1 MMDTRGKKKLAVR
14 LLLILLAVSMVAV
27 PVFRQPVPVYAEEL
41 DDAKDKLDETK
52 EDIKDAEKKVK
63 DGKAQAAALSGQIKV
78 LEDKVAQTNSEISIL
93 TDQLNGTK
101 QKINTAIAELNE
113 LEGRLNSQNTSLKAR
128 LRAMYKAGNVGMLSV
143 LLGSSS
149 MSEMVTNY
157 EMMQR
162 VFRSDAE
169 LIEDLGNRYEDVLVR
184 KTELVELKKLL
195 EQQQKEL
202 NSKKTSLNNDT
213 RSVLALK
220 KKVESNTAA
229 LEAQIDDLKKQ
240 ADELKEVIKKLMSSG
255 KYAGGKMC
263 WPSAASVRITSPF
276 GNRIHPILRVY
287 KFHTGID
294 IGAAHNTKIL
304 AANSGK
310 VIAAVISRKNTG
322 YGTYVIIDHGGQIST
337 LYAHCEK
344 LLVKVGDKVK
354 RGQPIALVGTTGSS
368 TGYHLHFEV
377 RVNGQYKNPL
387 EYVSPGKY
395 YYD

>member
-195 EQQQKEL
+195 
-202 NSKKTSLNNDT
+202 SL
-213 RSVLALK
+213 
-220 KKVESNTAA
+220 
-229 LEAQIDDLKKQ
+229 
-240 ADELKEVIKKLMSSG
+240 
-255 KYAGGKMC
+255 
-263 WPSAASVRITSPF
+263 
-276 GNRIHPILRVY
+276 IHI
-287 KFHTGID
+287 
-294 IGAAHNTKIL
+294 
-304 AANSGK
+304 
-310 VIAAVISRKNTG
+310 
-322 YGTYVIIDHGGQIST
+322 
-337 LYAHCEK
+337 
-344 LLVKVGDKVK
+344 
-354 RGQPIALVGTTGSS
+354 
-368 TGYHLHFEV
+368 
-377 RVNGQYKNPL
+377 
-387 EYVSPGKY
+387 
-395 YYD
+395 